1 MSSSQRR
8 RPLIPLRADGPLPVD
23 GSWRMVEG
31 EHDSFDTTILPSLG
45 DEADDGPVPL
55 PSRQPSSGFPSQL
68 SSQGNM
74 SSGSGFGSQDSIRD
88 FVRYQ
93 DDDQVILREPFRPSV
108 ISTASSGQK
117 RGCRTPDPQFK
128 MPSMDIDDSRR
139 SSGNSSRTIKPFDMS
154 ASHEGEDEAYSGR
167 GRGRPSNRG
176 PVERRNRRPT
186 SSSGHG
192 SPDQRIADGG
202 HGSSTLGALGSNM
215 AALLPS
221 AVLRILVWAGE
232 MAIIALGLAKYPPLG
247 LLLAACLVFGGAII
261 VQNMAA
267 T

>member
-8 RPLIPLRADGPLPVD
+8 GPSLPLRAEGPLPVD

-31 EHDSFDTTILPSLG
+31 EHDSFDTTILPSTG

-55 PSRQPSSGFPSQL
+55 PSRQPSSAFPSQL

-74 SSGSGFGSQDSIRD
+74 SPGSSGFGSQDSIRD
-88 FVRYQ
+88 FVKYQ

-108 ISTASSGQK
+108 ISTASSEQQ
-117 RGCRTPDPQFK
+117 RGYRTPDPQFK
-128 MPSMDIDDSRR
+128 MPSMHMDDSRR
-139 SSGNSSRTIKPFDMS
+139 SSGNSSRTIKPFDMGT
-154 ASHEGEDEAYSGR
+154 SHEGEDEGYSGR
-167 GRGRPSNRG
+167 RRDGPSNGG
-176 PVERRNRRPT
+176 PVERRSRRRT
-186 SSSGHG
+186 SSSDHG

-202 HGSSTLGALGSNM
+202 HGSNTLGALGSNI

-232 MAIIALGLAKYPPLG
+232 IAIVALGLAKCPLG
-247 LLLAACLVFGGAII
+247 LLLAACLVFGGVII
-261 VQNMAA
+261 VQNMA